1 MDLKKV
7 DIHAKAESSTA
18 EGSVKVEAGSWEI
31 LNKSGKIN
39 GQKVEADSE
48 VLSKISDVKQN
59 LDDTKKKLGK
69 LHDLLKKKTE

>member
-1 MDLKKV
+1 M
-7 DIHAKAESSTA
+7 
-18 EGSVKVEAGSWEI
+18 EAGSWEI